1 MPVRGKTGTV
11 KRINRS
17 MLEHKYLAWRNS
29 TWMQSWAQVFG
40 NRAILQSDGD
50 KPPKGFE
57 KFFKNRKNKDA
68 KESSANDDKKE
79 EEKQAEPAE
88 KEAEDSKGFGDTKG
102 EESGK
107 DSGESYGDMFRNKV
121 QGFFFDP
128 QMDPRPENW
137 IALVAMFGLI
147 YYIINYREPRKE
159 IV

>member
-17 MLEHKYLAWRNS
+17 MLEHKVLAWRNS

-79 EEKQAEPAE
+79 GKIWKTILKTKLSAKIA
-88 KEAEDSKGFGDTKG
+88 KFLTTFKYSKL
-102 EESGK
+102 S
-107 DSGESYGDMFRNKV
+107 N
-121 QGFFFDP
+121 QC
-128 QMDPRPENW
+128 
-137 IALVAMFGLI
+137 
-147 YYIINYREPRKE
+147 
-159 IV
+159 

>member
-1 MPVRGKTGTV
+1 MTRKKVSSNFNFCHYFKTKITTLS
-11 KRINRS
+11 I
-17 MLEHKYLAWRNS
+17 
-29 TWMQSWAQVFG
+29 
-40 NRAILQSDGD
+40 
-50 KPPKGFE
+50 
-57 KFFKNRKNKDA
+57 
-68 KESSANDDKKE
+68 
-79 EEKQAEPAE
+79 EEKQAEPEE
-88 KEAEDSKGFGDTKG
+88 KEAEDSKGHGDTKG
-102 EESGK
+102 EESSK